1 MQNIVQLL
9 INIYSSPKA
18 VQFNKEPI
26 FLWRGSAAPQKN
38 WFLILRRVPIGIYLT
53 EQFALA

>member
-9 INIYSSPKA
+9 RNIYSSAKV

-26 FLWRGSAAPQKN
+26 FFVVRLCRATKK
-38 WFLILRRVPIGIYLT
+38 LVPYFTASPYRYI
-53 EQFALA
+53 FD

>member
-9 INIYSSPKA
+9 RNIYSSAKV

-26 FLWRGSAAPQKN
+26 FFVVRLCRATKN

-53 EQFALA
+53 E